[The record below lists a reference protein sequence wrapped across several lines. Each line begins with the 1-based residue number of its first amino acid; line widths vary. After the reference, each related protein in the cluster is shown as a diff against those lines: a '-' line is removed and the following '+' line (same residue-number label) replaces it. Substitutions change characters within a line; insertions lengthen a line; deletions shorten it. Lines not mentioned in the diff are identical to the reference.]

1 MKKILIFLILILT
14 TQNNVYANN
23 KVINQIKIEGNERI
37 PKETIILFSNIKI
50 NDKIDDE
57 KINDILKDLYDSNFF
72 ENISIKFDKN
82 TLIIKVTELPIINKI
97 SITGIKAKKI
107 KNNIFKNFSLKE
119 RNSFSEFLLKKEIE
133 QIKFNLKNLGYYF
146 AKVEPYVENLDK
158 NLINLEYKITLG
170 EKAKIKKISF
180 IGDKI
185 FKDRKLRNLIVS
197 EEYKFWKFISNKKFL
212 NEEIINIDQRLLKNY
227 YLNKGYYNVIINT
240 SFAKLVNDEDFELI
254 FNIKA
259 NNKIYFNNL
268 EIIIPD
274 DFDKKNYINL
284 NKLLSDLKGKSY
296 SINAVEEI
304 LEEIDKITL
313 KEEFKSINAS
323 IDEKIIENNLN
334 IKFTISEG
342 EKYFVEKINI
352 FGNNVTRESVIR
364 NELEIDEGDPFSQIL
379 AKKSENNIKSLNF
392 FKSVDTSILEGKNK
406 NSKILNITVQ
416 EKPTGEISAG
426 AGVGTSGGT
435 LAAGVKENNYLGKGL
450 RVEAKGTLTQ
460 ETFKGLFSVT
470 NPNFNN
476 SDKSLFVN
484 FQALE
489 TDQLNNFGY
498 KTNKTG
504 FEIGTN
510 FEYLK
515 DLNLGLSTSSFYEVI
530 ETSSTASTRQKSQAG
545 NYWDTFSKVNFFYDK
560 RNQKFKTSDGFFSN
574 YVIDIPIISETNT
587 LTNRYS
593 FKIFEELYENNISSF
608 SVFLSSANSITG
620 DDIKLSERLFIPSRK
635 LRGFEAG
642 KVGPKDGNDFIGG
655 NYITSINL
663 NTTLPQL
670 FPNAQNLDATVFID
684 AANIWG
690 VDYNSSLSD
699 GSKIRS
705 SIGFGIDWFTLVGP
719 LNFSFSQAL
728 TKEDTDVEESF
739 RFNLGTTF

>member
-1 MKKILIFLILILT
+1 MKKILILLILILT

-284 NKLLSDLKGKSY
+284 NKLLSDLKGRSY

-313 KEEFKSINAS
+313 NEEFKSLNAS

-392 FKSVDTSILEGKNK
+392 FKSVDTSILEGNNK

>member
-1 MKKILIFLILILT
+1 MKKILISLILILI

-23 KVINQIKIEGNERI
+23 KIINQIKIEGNERI

-107 KNNIFKNFSLKE
+107 KNNIIKNFSLKE

-146 AKVEPYVENLDK
+146 AKVEPYVEDLDK

-284 NKLLSDLKGKSY
+284 NKLLSDLKGRSY

-313 KEEFKSINAS
+313 NEEFKSLNAS

-489 TDQLNNFGY
+489 TDQLTNFGY